1 MDKSKNSYIEDNNII
16 IKLLDIFPSINDL
29 KQKNNEMDIIFQGL
43 DIFYNLFELLTNH
56 KEITLKTNNKSS
68 IIISLIKS
76 NTLFATCVFN
86 IKKGDQWISFSY
98 ENKRKK
104 DSSLAQSLIDCIK
117 IKLNCEIIQNKNN
130 HRINN
135 TKKLKNNLSNNQ
147 KINYGSMLTEDN
159 NIKSQSFIDPNF
171 QKLSLN
177 NKLFTNKGNKR
188 ISLESSPKENILEK
202 SKFTWIKNN
211 NTINTNTSSNNHNHF
226 ENIINKK
233 KNFMDD
239 NNNNNNNN
247 EEKGLRRIKTKNSYS
262 KIIDEDL
269 AIRLNKIIN
278 KSDENKLN
286 LTQRRRK
293 NNNSNNINSNLDYS
307 IKGSKNCSNNLL
319 FNNFGTN
326 KSQKKNKQ
334 ILKNRLLYNTNKK
347 TEIKNITNEYNN
359 KKNETE
365 NSINYINNMNNS
377 SNNYDMN
384 ISKRRKYTNRAERSH
399 DNIDNLNIGVGTM
412 TNRRNKDVIKD
423 LKNNTSTNAKT
434 PEITRSNKYT
444 IKNNNYN
451 KNTVDIDKYTLN
463 EDYNKKDNSIYK
475 NIFSD
480 LDYDNEEEQNKYFDE
495 LSNNSFDENNNYERL
510 REDFILLYND
520 DYVKNVQE
528 DLLKLEIEL
537 FVEKMTG
544 LISAYHYEINKRKLQ
559 NKIIENNLKENSEK
573 YINLFKL
580 YCKLNLIKKN
590 YKKKYLRFKKNKTN
604 IKALND
610 KNFDANK
617 KEIELF
623 KIIFPNKNN
632 GKIKDKNNF
641 IDKKGELKNV
651 INNLLSKIHNKNII
665 NKTDLYKKWC
675 GINKEKF
682 DIINKNKDL
691 NTIFDEDKKD
701 KKPKARTRVIP
712 KLQQTKFNSKINIYN
727 NEPNINSFAS
737 NENKSEK
744 KMINNK
750 KVETNNFNYFT
761 HNPSKDTFSKSSAI
775 YSKYYSRKIAK

>member
-1 MDKSKNSYIEDNNII
+1 MG
-16 IKLLDIFPSINDL
+16 P
-29 KQKNNEMDIIFQGL
+29 
-43 DIFYNLFELLTNH
+43 
-56 KEITLKTNNKSS
+56 
-68 IIISLIKS
+68 
-76 NTLFATCVFN
+76 
-86 IKKGDQWISFSY
+86 
-98 ENKRKK
+98 
-104 DSSLAQSLIDCIK
+104 
-117 IKLNCEIIQNKNN
+117 
-130 HRINN
+130 
-135 TKKLKNNLSNNQ
+135 
-147 KINYGSMLTEDN
+147 
-159 NIKSQSFIDPNF
+159 
-171 QKLSLN
+171 
-177 NKLFTNKGNKR
+177 
-188 ISLESSPKENILEK
+188 
-202 SKFTWIKNN
+202 
-211 NTINTNTSSNNHNHF
+211 
-226 ENIINKK
+226 
-233 KNFMDD
+233 
-239 NNNNNNNN
+239 
-247 EEKGLRRIKTKNSYS
+247 
-262 KIIDEDL
+262 
-269 AIRLNKIIN
+269 
-278 KSDENKLN
+278 
-286 LTQRRRK
+286 
-293 NNNSNNINSNLDYS
+293 
-307 IKGSKNCSNNLL
+307 
-319 FNNFGTN
+319 
-326 KSQKKNKQ
+326 
-334 ILKNRLLYNTNKK
+334 
-347 TEIKNITNEYNN
+347 
-359 KKNETE
+359 
-365 NSINYINNMNNS
+365 
-377 SNNYDMN
+377 
-384 ISKRRKYTNRAERSH
+384 
-399 DNIDNLNIGVGTM
+399 M
-412 TNRRNKDVIKD
+412 TNRRNKDTLNY
-423 LKNNTSTNAKT
+423 LKNNTNKNAKT
-434 PEITRSNKYT
+434 PDLSRSNKYKMKIYDKT
-444 IKNNNYN
+444 IESEKFTTINGEKMKKN
-451 KNTVDIDKYTLN
+451 KYI
-463 EDYNKKDNSIYK
+463 KDSPFLRNLS
-475 NIFSD
+475 SD
-480 LDYDNEEEQNKYFDE
+480 LDSYSEDKNKNEDE
-495 LSNNSFDENNNYERL
+495 LSDNNSMYESDNYSKL
-510 REDFILLYND
+510 KEDFILLYSDN
-520 DYVKNVQE
+520 YVQNVQE

-559 NKIIENNLKENSEK
+559 NKIIENNLKEISEK

-727 NEPNINSFAS
+727 NESNINSFAS

-775 YSKYYSRKIAK
+775 YSKYYSRKIPK